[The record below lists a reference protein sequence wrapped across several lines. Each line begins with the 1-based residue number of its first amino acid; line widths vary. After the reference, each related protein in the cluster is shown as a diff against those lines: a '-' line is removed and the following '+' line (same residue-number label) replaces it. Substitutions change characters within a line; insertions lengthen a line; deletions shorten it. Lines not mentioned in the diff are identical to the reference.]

1 MITYDGYKLEQ
12 DEEVEFDGC
21 NSKIFHHI
29 TSPDGERHW
38 LDHSPYDWIEMD
50 DFVKYVE
57 FHKAEGRMPTRDEFR
72 G

>member
-1 MITYDGYKLEQ
+1 MNYEGYTLEQ
-12 DEEVEFDGC
+12 YNEVEFDGD
-21 NSKIFHHI
+21 NSKNFHFI
-29 TSPDGERHW
+29 TDPAGERHW

-57 FHKAEGRMPTRDEFR
+57 FHKAEGRMPKESEIR